1 MAEQDSSKALIPP
14 SATTDTFSRRRV
26 ITTAATGAALM
37 ALGAPAVHAQ
47 TKTIRFLNAEPGR
60 ESVRALRVA
69 AAEYEKQTGVKVV
82 VDTVPPNSEIDGT
95 AIGTRHSWP
104 ACQRLILRS
113 RRAAS
118 RPACPS
124 GWSGPRSGASRPGSG

>member
-47 TKTIRFLNAEPGR
+47 TKTIRLRLLPAGQIGR
-60 ESVRALRVA
+60 AHV
-69 AAEYEKQTGVKVV
+69 
-82 VDTVPPNSEIDGT
+82 
-95 AIGTRHSWP
+95 
-104 ACQRLILRS
+104 
-113 RRAAS
+113 
-118 RPACPS
+118 
-124 GWSGPRSGASRPGSG
+124 